1 MAGRSPEPIVIPA
14 WAWKREETRR
24 ILQERDISGLLRFAQ
39 RYSGA
44 SQTRLAAATGIA
56 QGRISEILNG
66 RKRVTS
72 FDVVE
77 RIADGLGMPDQ
88 ARMLFGLA
96 PLNLAI
102 PTGDG
107 APAAAPTARLSPPSV
122 EEKEDRVK
130 RRQFISLA
138 GTGIAATAGAL
149 DSADRIAA
157 ALTRYTAPTT
167 AHTPRHHRRGTD
179 QGRTRSQDRLPGM
192 PLQRGGPATSHPA
205 GPARRHLRANMTELV
220 ERAGIAA

>member
-107 APAAAPTARLSPPSV
+107 ALAAAPTARLSPPSV

-167 AHTPRHHRRGTD
+167 AHTPDITVEAL
-179 QGRTRSQDRLPGM
+179 TRAVRAAKTGYQACRYSAVAQQLPTLLDRLA
-192 PLQRGGPATSHPA
+192 ATCAP
-205 GPARRHLRANMTELV
+205 T
-220 ERAGIAA
+220 